1 MALGIPAS
9 LACPDAERLALA
21 HEATRWLAARSG
33 AQAAFLSGGLMSGL
47 GTPTSDFDVYLVETA
62 DASPARRQLSIDKT
76 IRVDVHEV
84 PRLELERVVDQLTAD
99 RPHDDETAFL
109 CSTAELKLAT
119 RLYAAEIVA
128 GAAIVTPLRDRL
140 RSGHHLRRHV
150 LQSWLTSAHSDLED
164 FAGLRASGDLDA
176 AAMVGREALIAGG
189 KAVAA
194 ANDDIYLGRKWVW
207 RQLRR
212 SAPRAFPMA
221 DFQRLFNGD
230 LSVGQSDDGLREL
243 AAFTRTCLAAA
254 ATLGWHA
261 VSLDRWAGWHRG
273 SGPLHRDAEFH
284 PRAHGTGVV
293 ITKPAERWVRLRPD
307 VALIWGLCNGVTT
320 EEVVVHASAL
330 GETEPAYRGLTRDRC
345 RHLLTRLIEAG
356 LVHHVNDVIA

>member
-189 KAVAA
+189 
-194 ANDDIYLGRKWVW
+194 
-207 RQLRR
+207 RR
-212 SAPRAFPMA
+212 SPPQTTTSTWDENGCGGSSAVLLPVPSRWPTSSGCSMATFPWGNRTMA
-221 DFQRLFNGD
+221 SANWRPSPGHAWRRRP
-230 LSVGQSDDGLREL
+230 LSGGTRSPSTGGQAG
-243 AAFTRTCLAAA
+243 TAAA
-254 ATLGWHA
+254 APPSRRR
-261 VSLDRWAGWHRG
+261 VSP
-273 SGPLHRDAEFH
+273 SGPR
-284 PRAHGTGVV
+284 HGSRHHQTG
-293 ITKPAERWVRLRPD
+293 
-307 VALIWGLCNGVTT
+307 
-320 EEVVVHASAL
+320 
-330 GETEPAYRGLTRDRC
+330 
-345 RHLLTRLIEAG
+345 
-356 LVHHVNDVIA
+356 